1 VSDTLADF
9 KGQGVRG
16 CWVQH
21 VHTQGSSQV
30 VLQGMEK
37 TPRMTGKNEK
47 WYLGKLWV
55 SESQV
60 EATLRKSQKAKVGL
74 MGRL

>member
-1 VSDTLADF
+1 M
-9 KGQGVRG
+9 
-16 CWVQH
+16 
-21 VHTQGSSQV
+21 